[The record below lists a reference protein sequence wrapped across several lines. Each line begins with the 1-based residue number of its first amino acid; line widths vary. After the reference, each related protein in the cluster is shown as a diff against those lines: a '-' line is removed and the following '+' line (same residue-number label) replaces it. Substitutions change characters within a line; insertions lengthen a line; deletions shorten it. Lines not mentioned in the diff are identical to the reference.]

1 MPDHNLLFLPGASG
15 DANFWRGVCC
25 ELPACWP
32 KTLLSWPGL
41 GQQDPDPDVHGMAD
55 LLRLAEKALTQP
67 SVVVAQSMGG
77 VIAIQLALRHPDLVT
92 HLVLTATSGGIDTT
106 RFGAED
112 WRPDYLR
119 LHPKTAQWITTE
131 HCDIT
136 EAIPTLRMPTLL
148 LWGACDRISPVAVGR
163 HLANIMQRAEL
174 CVIPDGEHPMAFLM
188 PEHIAP
194 HIARFLGATDEDYQR

>member
-41 GQQDPDPDVHGMAD
+41 GHQAHDPEVTGMAD
-55 LLRLAEKALTQP
+55 LLRRAENVLTHP

-77 VIAIQLALRHPDLVT
+77 VIAIQLALRHPELVT
-92 HLVLTATSGGIDTT
+92 HLVLTAISGGMDTT
-106 RFGAED
+106 AFGATD

-119 LHPKTAQWITTE
+119 LHPDTAEWITTE
-131 HCDIT
+131 HVDLT
-136 EAIPTLRMPTLL
+136 DALPGLSLPVLL
-148 LWGACDRISPVAVGR
+148 LWGECDPISPPAVGR
-163 HLANIMQRAEL
+163 HLAGILPQAEL
-174 CVIPDGEHPMAFLM
+174 QIIAGGEHPMAFLM
-188 PEHIAP
+188 PDRIAP
-194 HIARFLGATDEDYQR
+194 HIARFLGASEEDYGR